1 MVTVE
6 SGAPQGRRYG
16 RRNLVNPADI
26 IYYVHKAFGVE
37 LKSGTIRQWAA
48 RRKIGTYGHR
58 RERYDLREVLNY
70 ARSQGIIPRRKQ
82 GEHGTG
88 D

>member
-1 MVTVE
+1 MVE
-6 SGAPQGRRYG
+6 SDTPQGRRYG

-26 IYYVHKAFGVE
+26 IYYVRKAYGVE

-48 RRKIGTYGHR
+48 RRKIGTYGRR
-58 RERYDLREVLNY
+58 RERYDLKEVVDY
-70 ARSQGIIPRRKQ
+70 ATKQGIIRKR
-82 GEHGTG
+82 GNDGTG